1 MEIERGRRGPGAVQ
15 IKREREREERIRAGK
30 KVRWRKR

>member
-1 MEIERGRRGPGAVQ
+1 MVAGA
-15 IKREREREERIRAGK
+15 ITDGDREREREERTGAGK